1 MIKEW
6 YIQLLI
12 LILVWLIL
20 TLLKK
25 RFFRKQLKNFKRLDV
40 MSLFLVVAIHFLS
53 QDVMGLSIIL
63 FLICGLSAYGLIMTI
78 LYALME
84 GQILYK
90 KFLIKFW
97 RVADILFLGTY
108 CVLLIFKIVS
118 FFN

>member
-12 LILVWLIL
+12 IILVWIIL
-20 TLLKK
+20 SLLKN
-25 RFFRKQLKNFKRLDV
+25 RFFKKQLKDFKRLDV
-40 MSLFLVVAIHFLS
+40 MSFFFIIAIHFLS
-53 QDVMGLSIIL
+53 QDVIGLSIL
-63 FLICGLSAYGLIMTI
+63 PFLICGLSAYGLIMTI
-78 LYALME
+78 LYAVME
-84 GQILYK
+84 GQIIYK